1 MFINTK
7 KWSGNGIFGKVKKK
21 KKGKDATICILP
33 QSGCLLATR
42 VEYDNFDMIGIMM
55 QDNLGVYTILSRV
68 EFCFFFFGWLK
79 NLVFYALKKENK
91 T

>member
-7 KWSGNGIFGKVKKK
+7 KRSGNGIFGKVKKKKK

-55 QDNLGVYTILSRV
+55 QDNLGVHTILSRV
-68 EFCFFFFGWLK
+68 EFFFFF
-79 NLVFYALKKENK
+79 FS
-91 T
+91 